1 MVSIHNFPPNLDPK
15 LYTISAF
22 IIAYALIGNF
32 SALEQNAIGNWFMTI
47 GQVLD
52 NNAAWQ
58 QLMEARLQ
66 GGNININSQQFKETG
81 NPFMNDKGWMDSP
94 SDIELDKLKKTVEI
108 MQEQLKKMQ

>member
-22 IIAYALIGNF
+22 IIAYAL
-32 SALEQNAIGNWFMTI
+32 IGNWFMTI